1 MEFDTTLWKV
11 DGTGFSRVKEVGS
24 ERASGLYTEFCP
36 TRKIFVSISGYC
48 NKLSVFSSLTGQM
61 IKERCLPCVFGVEY
75 DDEIKALAV
84 NDNQLAVVT
93 VPEDH
98 YVLMVFQLDSLLS
111 ESPSQEI
118 SHRTFDFDQ
127 NYCGLHSLVL
137 HQTSICVVL
146 EGVGE

>member
-1 MEFDTTLWKV
+1 M
-11 DGTGFSRVKEVGS
+11 
-24 ERASGLYTEFCP
+24 
-36 TRKIFVSISGYC
+36 
-48 NKLSVFSSLTGQM
+48 SVFSSLTGQM

-118 SHRTFDFDQ
+118 SHRTFEFDQ

-146 EGVGE
+146 EGVGEEDEAPPPKGSMEDSLEAFSHGGRRRRIPKVNLITFDFWNCET